1 MSLNEKSKSIAFNFY
16 ANESLVNTGTTN
28 NLLKRLKK

>member
-28 NLLKRLKK
+28 HL

>member
-1 MSLNEKSKSIAFNFY
+1 MPLHEKSKSIAFNFY

-28 NLLKRLKK
+28 NL